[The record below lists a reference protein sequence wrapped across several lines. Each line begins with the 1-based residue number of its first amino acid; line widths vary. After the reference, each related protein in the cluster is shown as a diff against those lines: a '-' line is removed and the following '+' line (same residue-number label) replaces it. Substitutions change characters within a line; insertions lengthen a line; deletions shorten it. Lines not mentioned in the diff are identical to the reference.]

1 MKTTLLACLIILT
14 SIACNQPVK
23 KAETENSVRM
33 PNEASAEAQ
42 VKKVE
47 TTNYYLIRHA
57 EKDRSDPTNKDPKL
71 TAEGIVRANT
81 WANYFKDTPLDQVYS
96 TAYLRTQQT
105 AAYTASSKN
114 LMVEQ
119 YEVGSLYTEDFKSL
133 TKGQHVLIVGH
144 SNTTPAL
151 VNKIIGQD
159 TYVDMKDDD
168 NASLYKVTIESG
180 EARVQVIKVN

>member
-1 MKTTLLACLIILT
+1 MKTTLLACLILFIT
-14 SIACNQPVK
+14 IGCNQPAK
-23 KAETENSVRM
+23 KTESD
-33 PNEASAEAQ
+33 SSDI
-42 VKKVE
+42 KKVE
-47 TTNYYLIRHA
+47 TTTYYLIRHA

-71 TAEGIVRANT
+71 TEEGIARANK
-81 WANYFKDTPLDQVYS
+81 WASYFDNIPLDQIYS

-105 AAYTASSKN
+105 AAYTATSKN

-119 YEVGSLYTEDFKSL
+119 YEVGSLYTEDFKAL

-151 VNKIIGQD
+151 VNKIIGRD

-168 NASLYKVTIESG
+168 NASLYKVTIEAG
-180 EARVQVIKVN
+180 EARVQVLKVN